1 MIVKKADSVPAR
13 NVEMKGAQGV
23 RVRVL
28 FGPSDDAP
36 TFAMRV
42 FEMSPGGHTPYHSHP
57 FEHEVMVLNGK
68 VGLVSEGGMRE
79 LQREDAVLIVPGER
93 HQFRNLS
100 GNDEARFLCLVP
112 VEYQN

>member
-13 NVEMKGAQGV
+13 DVDMEGAQGV

-28 FGPSDDAP
+28 FGPRDDAP

-57 FEHEVMVLNGK
+57 FEHEVLVLNGK
-68 VGLVSEGGMRE
+68 VGLVDEEGLQE
-79 LQREDAVLIVPGER
+79 LQTEDAVLIRPGEQ

-112 VEYQN
+112 IENQN